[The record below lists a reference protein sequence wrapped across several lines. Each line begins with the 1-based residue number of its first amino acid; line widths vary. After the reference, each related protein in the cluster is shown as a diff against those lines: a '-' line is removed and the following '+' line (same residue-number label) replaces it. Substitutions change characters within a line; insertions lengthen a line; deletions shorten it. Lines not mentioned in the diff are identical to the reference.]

1 MAQSV
6 IKSISRLQNSKMGNP
21 RFHIEM
27 EDGTKAATLSN
38 AGWAYSI
45 VPNAWEGKRCIYEI
59 KQYKS
64 GYRVFDS
71 IEI

>member
-1 MAQSV
+1 MKEEQEMTQSV

-38 AGWAYSI
+38 AGWAY
-45 VPNAWEGKRCIYEI
+45 EI
-59 KQYKS
+59 RAARMGGEAVQ
-64 GYRVFDS
+64 
-71 IEI
+71 I